1 MTCDEEGRTGSRVP
15 AGEEVAASAA
25 CLRGRGRRPGGPAS
39 ARERKE
45 GEFGTN
51 GARTTAAAERLTLAA
66 AGAAAWSAMVLARG

>member
-15 AGEEVAASAA
+15 TRERVVASAA
-25 CLRGRGRRPGGPAS
+25 CLRGRGQRPGGPMS

-51 GARTTAAAERLTLAA
+51 GARTMAA